1 MKNKFKTEEKRNPRL
16 VSLTLAVHLK
26 EKVNVPDVLQTPSD
40 ARDQHDDHPSPTT
53 SPHLPSLVQTKTDG
67 ESDAVVVKDD
77 PSDEDK
83 EVHIEGALSE
93 SSEEGDSDDS
103 MLLQDLL

>member
-1 MKNKFKTEEKRNPRL
+1 M
-16 VSLTLAVHLK
+16 
-26 EKVNVPDVLQTPSD
+26 
-40 ARDQHDDHPSPTT
+40 
-53 SPHLPSLVQTKTDG
+53 
-67 ESDAVVVKDD
+67 VKDD